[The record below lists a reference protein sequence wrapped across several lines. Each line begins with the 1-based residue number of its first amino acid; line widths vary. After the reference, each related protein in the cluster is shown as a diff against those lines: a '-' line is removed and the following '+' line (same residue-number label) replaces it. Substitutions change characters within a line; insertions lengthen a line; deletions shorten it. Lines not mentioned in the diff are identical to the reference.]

1 MTSVTALRRP
11 LIAML
16 LAGTAVAAM
25 PAGAQSSSQQQQD
38 SSPASESIGGI
49 SQGPASVLLDD
60 QRGAG
65 VTQPTLLQDQRAG
78 RRPAPFGSELFA
90 AGNEPKNNSALTDPN
105 YVLRSG
111 DTISVSVYGMVNS
124 VATLTVDASGNIVV
138 PNVGP
143 VQVAG
148 LTASEVN
155 GAINSATGQVYQRT
169 VQVYAQAVSSGNTQV
184 FVTGPV
190 MKPGGQSG
198 SGTDSIVGFLQHAG
212 GIDPNR
218 GSYRHILV
226 RRGGKTFEQVDLYD
240 FLLNGDLP
248 NINLRT
254 NDVIVVGQ
262 QGPIVAVSG
271 DARAPYSFEFA
282 GNGGTG
288 QELLRYARPR
298 PEVTHVSIL
307 GTRAGKPYNA
317 YLTRAEFL
325 AFPLV
330 DGDRVAFQADAPAD
344 TFVVRVEGAQNG
356 PSAYTVHRGDTLGP
370 LLSRI
375 PIEPLA
381 DRPMIHLER
390 QSIAIAQKQLL
401 DESLARLQ
409 KAIYTTPAST
419 TAVAQ
424 SRAIDNQ
431 GLERFIAQARTI
443 QPRGLVSL
451 PEEAPLDTVLLEPDD
466 VIVIPY
472 QSQTVV
478 IAGEVELPQT
488 VLWTPGGDAR
498 DYVEKAGGYAPRA
511 NKSETLVIHPDGST
525 QRGGPVRQGD
535 RVLVP
540 PRLAGQFLAF
550 LRDITQILS
559 QTAVA
564 AYTVF
569 R

>member
-1 MTSVTALRRP
+1 MTSVSALRRP
-11 LIAML
+11 LITVL
-16 LAGTAVAAM
+16 LAGTAI
-25 PAGAQSSSQQQQD
+25 AGAPAIGQNSQNQP
-38 SSPASESIGGI
+38 SPTSESVGGI

-78 RRPAPFGSELFA
+78 RRPPPFGSELFA
-90 AGNEPKNNSALTDPN
+90 AGNEPKSSTALTDPN

-111 DTISVSVYGMVNS
+111 DRVAVSSYGMVNAS
-124 VATLTVDASGNIVV
+124 NELTVDATGNIVI

-148 LTASEVN
+148 LTASQVN
-155 GAINSATGQVYQRT
+155 AAINRATGQVYQRT
-169 VQVYAQAVSSGNTQV
+169 VQVYAQAVSAGDTKV

-190 MKPGGQSG
+190 LKPGGQGG
-198 SGTDSIVGFLQHAG
+198 SGIDSVVGFLQHAG

-226 RRGGKTFEQVDLYD
+226 RRGGRTLQEIDLYD

-248 NINLRT
+248 DLNLRS

-262 QGPIVAVSG
+262 QGPVVAVSG
-271 DARAPYSFEFA
+271 DARSAYSFEFA

-307 GTRAGKPYNA
+307 GTRGGKPYNA
-317 YLTRAEFL
+317 YMTRAEF
-325 AFPLV
+325 ASFPLV

-344 TFVVRVEGAQNG
+344 TFVIRVEGAQTG
-356 PSAYTVHRGDTLGP
+356 PSAYTVRRGETLGP
-370 LLSRI
+370 LLKRI
-375 PIEPLA
+375 PLEPIA
-381 DRPMIHLER
+381 DTPMIHIER
-390 QSIAIAQKQLL
+390 QSVAVAQKQLL

-409 KAIYTTPAST
+409 KAIYTTPSSSSS
-419 TAVAQ
+419 VAQ
-424 SRAIDNQ
+424 ARASDNE
-431 GLERFIAQARTI
+431 GLERFIAQARMI

-451 PEEAPLDTVLLEPDD
+451 PETANLDTVLLEPDD
-466 VIVIPY
+466 VVVIPY

-488 VLWTPGGDAR
+488 ILWTPGGDAK
-498 DYVEKAGGYAPRA
+498 DYVMKAGGYAPRA
-511 NKSETLVIHPDGST
+511 NRSETLVIHPDGST

-535 RVLVP
+535 RILVP
-540 PRLAGQFLAF
+540 PKLAGQFLAF
-550 LRDITQILS
+550 VKDITQILS

-569 R
+569 RR